1 MELNEPQMKSST
13 RLLYL
18 CTTCFFELVWLTE
31 HLPCQETGQKEK
43 KSRGQ
48 VEKEGRI
55 GAVVFFFKA
64 TRKQKLDQTY
74 IQEIRQLHMYVCC
87 IPSLMKE
94 ILTSTNLHCKNLSVL
109 EKRMNFPH
117 CVLQPAAGSFRW
129 DG

>member
-1 MELNEPQMKSST
+1 MNLKWNPALDCYICIQLASLNLCDWAST
-13 RLLYL
+13 LPRN
-18 CTTCFFELVWLTE
+18 WTE
-31 HLPCQETGQKEK
+31 EKK

-55 GAVVFFFKA
+55 GAVVVFFFFKA
-64 TRKQKLDQTY
+64 MRKQKLDQAY

>member
-31 HLPCQETGQKEK
+31 DLPCQETGQEK
-43 KSRGQ
+43 KRGR

-55 GAVVFFFKA
+55 GAEDFIFFKA
-64 TRKQKLDQTY
+64 MRKQKLDQTY
-74 IQEIRQLHMYVCC
+74 IREIRQLHTYVCC